1 MKVGPWD
8 ICVKKSGTAS
18 AAFAGF
24 STTGAEAGTTT
35 GAAAGAAAGHSSG
48 PDWSHFTAVGY
59 LTISRRRRREY
70 RRIVTETKSRLFD
83 YSPTIRRYSRRLRRL
98 IVLV

>member
-1 MKVGPWD
+1 M
-8 ICVKKSGTAS
+8 KKSGTAS

-24 STTGAEAGTTT
+24 STTGAAAGTTT
-35 GAAAGAAAGHSSG
+35 GAAAGAAAGRSSG

-59 LTISRRRRREY
+59 LTISRR
-70 RRIVTETKSRLFD
+70 
-83 YSPTIRRYSRRLRRL
+83 YSRRLRRL